1 MAHFDLLL
9 VDGRVVDPLNK
20 LDGRF
25 DIGIVDGKVKTVKSG
40 IDRRTADKI
49 VDLRGR
55 TAIPGVIDSHM
66 HAEKAGYRMMA
77 KVGVVTGVDFSERA
91 DVLCENVKARG
102 SGMNVATLA
111 NVRSYGTAPGTEIER
126 TEIERIVKRSVEDG
140 ALGVKITGGH
150 NPFTPDTTREII
162 EIANQQRAYVAFHVG
177 TTTTSSNLPGLK
189 EAVELAGK
197 NSLHVAHVNSYL
209 RGLTK
214 DPVEESLEGLA
225 ALRGKRNIVSESYL
239 AIING
244 TGGKC
249 VNGIPDSG
257 VTRNCLRLGKYSEN
271 QEGLEKAI
279 LEGFCMVQVEFGGES
294 VLVSGQEGVGYWKDA
309 KTDIGISFPVNVPA
323 STFLCA
329 TRKDETGKFIV
340 DAISTDGGS
349 IPRNVSVKSGLSLVR
364 YGALTLEEFVRKVS
378 LNAARL
384 YGMTSKGHLSEG
396 ADADITVLDLERGE
410 AVMGIAKGQIIMID
424 GVVMGTG
431 GTIVTTKDGSRSVE
445 NAGLKADVVDLEE
458 SAFFKK

>member
-25 DIGIVDGKVKTVKSG
+25 DIGIVDGKVKMVKSD
-40 IDRRTADKI
+40 IDRRTADRI

-91 DVLCENVKARG
+91 DILCENVKAHG

-111 NVRSYGTAPGTEIER
+111 NVRSYETAPGTEIER
-126 TEIERIVKRSVEDG
+126 TEIKKIVKRSVEDG

-177 TTTTSSNLPGLK
+177 TTATSSNLPGLK

-214 DPVEESLEGLA
+214 DPVEESLEGLD

-249 VNGIPDSG
+249 TNAIPDSG

-271 QEGLEKAI
+271 QAGLEKAI
-279 LEGFCMVQVEFGGES
+279 LEDFCMVQVEFGGES
-294 VLVSGQEGVGYWKDA
+294 ILVSGQEGVKYWKDA

-349 IPRNVSVKSGLSLVR
+349 IPRNVSVASGLALVR
-364 YGALTLEEFVRKVS
+364 YDALTVEEFVRKVS
-378 LNAARL
+378 VNPAKM
-384 YGMTSKGHLSEG
+384 YGMTSKGHLGEG
-396 ADADITVLDLERGE
+396 ADADVTVLDLERGE

-424 GVVMGTG
+424 MVVIGNT
-431 GTIVTTKDGSRSVE
+431 GTIVTTKTGVGAVE
-445 NAGLKADVVDLEE
+445 RTGLKTDIVDLED
-458 SAFFKK
+458 SAFFHK